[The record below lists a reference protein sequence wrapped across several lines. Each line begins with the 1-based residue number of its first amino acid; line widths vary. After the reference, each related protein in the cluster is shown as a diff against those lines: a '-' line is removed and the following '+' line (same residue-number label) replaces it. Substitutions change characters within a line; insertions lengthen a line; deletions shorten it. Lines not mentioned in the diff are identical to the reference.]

1 MKAEG
6 QWAEKSNVA
15 MPYTMGHENAGW
27 IHAVGSAVEHVQPGD
42 AVIPGIDSDGGMA
55 RPGHHAHAD
64 LPVGRG
70 QRRHGRP
77 RRRPTARP
85 RHPGPRGSRVI
96 TA

>member
-15 MPYTMGHENAGW
+15 IPYTMGHENAGW

-55 RPGHHAHAD
+55 ALLRTSVRSVVARSRGSNRP
-64 LPVGRG
+64 LW
-70 QRRHGRP
+70 P
-77 RRRPTARP
+77 RRRTPA
-85 RHPGPRGSRVI
+85 
-96 TA
+96 